1 MPHSAATLDP
11 NTPTSQT
18 GITKF
23 QSSSTGSEILVH
35 FLAGIDTF
43 AAVTGFTVRYRTQFE
58 PVRAASCPIPAWEF
72 LRQESFTFID
82 GFHSNV

>member
-11 NTPTSQT
+11 NAPTSQT

-43 AAVTGFTVRYRTQFE
+43 AAVTGFTVRYRIQSE
-58 PVRAASCPIPAWEF
+58 PVRTASCPRPGREF
-72 LRQESFTFID
+72 LRQESFTLFD
-82 GFHSNV
+82 GFHINV